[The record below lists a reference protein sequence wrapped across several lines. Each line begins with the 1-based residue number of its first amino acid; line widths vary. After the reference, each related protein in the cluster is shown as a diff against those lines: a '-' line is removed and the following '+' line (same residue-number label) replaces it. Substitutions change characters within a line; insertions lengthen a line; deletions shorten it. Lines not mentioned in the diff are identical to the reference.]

1 MELGIVMIIENRE
14 IMLKSSVGSVN
25 YNLVTADSDKDYKF
39 FVMPT
44 FDDVYIAEHSTHA
57 LACGQKKQYKHKNKY
72 NVE

>member
-1 MELGIVMIIENRE
+1 MNIENRE

-44 FDDVYIAEHSTHA
+44 FDAD
-57 LACGQKKQYKHKNKY
+57 K
-72 NVE
+72 